1 MKIKFKQTFSLNG
14 TFHDKDAVVEM
25 KDEIAKRLIDRGVA
39 NVFVEQEPKA
49 KKEVQTKNG
58 GKR

>member
-39 NVFVEQEPKA
+39 DVFVEQEPKA
-49 KKEVQTKNG
+49 KKRGSN
-58 GKR
+58 